1 VTVHVHAWD
10 GSGSSTGQA
19 GLVVNGHL
27 WGMYLVL
34 GMVACLLVSTLH
46 DHVKGLCPDA
56 SDFVWHVDVVGGL
69 RATANLLAAAPFFC
83 CSQCQ
88 KGLVQAPSLPT
99 WLP

>member
-1 VTVHVHAWD
+1 MVTVHVHAWD

-27 WGMYLVL
+27 WGMYLVV

-69 RATANLLAAAPFFC
+69 RATANLLAAAPF
-83 CSQCQ
+83 
-88 KGLVQAPSLPT
+88 SL
-99 WLP
+99 L